1 VELREEFV
9 LRAREKDAN
18 VSALCREY
26 SISRKTG
33 YKWLQRY
40 DSEGVEG
47 LRDLSR
53 RPRRPLSVSGEAV
66 LQVLEARDRHAHWGP
81 KKLVAW
87 LKNRGVADVPS
98 VRTAARILERAGVE
112 ALRKRRR
119 ALPPRAAAQR
129 PTHLAQEA
137 NDLWTVDFKGWW
149 KTKDGARAEPLTVRD
164 AASRF
169 VLCVTLV
176 ASVSTEVV
184 QKIFVR
190 LFTKYGLPQAIQVDN
205 GPPFASTRARGG
217 LTKLS
222 AWWLS
227 LGIKVIRSRP
237 GHPQDNGAHER
248 MHGDMSIEVQQRP
261 SASIES
267 EQRSLDRWCD
277 TFNNERPHEALQ
289 MAVPASVYRRS
300 ARKYRGPQIPSYP
313 LHYIVRKVGPNGRV
327 RLGRRGSVF
336 ISSALDGLN
345 VGLEPLANDSLR
357 AWFFDVELGVL
368 TPSDFTGRAA

>member
-33 YKWLQRY
+33 YKWLERY
-40 DSEGVEG
+40 DSDGVDG

-53 RPRRPLSVSGEAV
+53 RPRRPLSVSGESV
-66 LQVLEARDRHAHWGP
+66 LQVLEARARHPHWGP

-87 LKNRGVADVPS
+87 LKNRGEEAPS

-112 ALRKRRR
+112 RLRKRRR
-119 ALPPRAAAQR
+119 ALPSSAAVER
-129 PTHLAQEA
+129 PTQVALEP
-137 NDLWTVDFKGWW
+137 NDVWTVDFKGWW

-176 ASVSTEVV
+176 ASASTEVV
-184 QKIFVR
+184 RKVFVE
-190 LFTKYGLPQAIQVDN
+190 LFTKCGLPKAIQVDN
-205 GPPFASTRARGG
+205 GAPFASTRARAG

-248 MHGDMSIEVQQRP
+248 MHLDMCIEVEQRPGASKASQQREL
-261 SASIES
+261 A
-267 EQRSLDRWCD
+267 RWRD
-277 TFNNERPHEALQ
+277 EYNNERPHEALQ

-300 ARKYRGPQIPSYP
+300 ARKYRGPQIPNYP
-313 LHYIVRKVGPNGRV
+313 LHYIVRTVGPNGRV
-327 RLGRRGSVF
+327 RMGRRGSVF
-336 ISSALDGLN
+336 ISAALDGLK
-345 VGLEPLANDSLR
+345 VGLEPLADESLR
-357 AWFFDVELGVL
+357 AWFFDLDLGVL
-368 TPSDFTGRAA
+368 AASDFTGRAA